1 MHPLSI
7 SGIAIATAA
16 GLGLEQTYAALRDR
30 RSGLRPNDFESF
42 PYPTW
47 IGRVA
52 ALETSAITGPLAD
65 FDCRN
70 NRMAN
75 LSLQQDGFQDAVARA
90 RDRHGARR
98 IATLIGTSTSGI
110 FETELAYQSGAGR
123 DAALAS
129 RNYDRTHSLFS
140 VSEFVRR
147 ALHLEGPAATVSNAC
162 ASSAKVFAQ
171 AERLMAAGIC
181 DAAVVGGV
189 DSLCL
194 TTLHGFKSLELLS
207 ASPCRPW
214 DAGRD
219 GISIGEAG
227 GFVLLEKT
235 PAAHQPGL
243 HRPGVAPNG
252 VASSGVASGGVAL
265 LGYGESSDGYHM
277 SSPHPEGAG
286 AVLAMSGALAR
297 AGLQPQD
304 VDYINLHG
312 TATVAND
319 RAEDAAVYTVFG
331 EATPASSTKGWT
343 GHALG
348 AAGIVE
354 AIVSVLCLARGF
366 APGTLNT
373 RERDPAL
380 RCRMLLENEQQ
391 ALRTVLSNSFG
402 FGGNNCSL
410 LFGRID

>member
-1 MHPLSI
+1 MHPLFI
-7 SGIAIATAA
+7 SGVAIATAS
-16 GLGLEQTYAALRDR
+16 GLGFEQTFSALHER
-30 RSGLRPNDFESF
+30 RSGLRLNDFESF
-42 PYPTW
+42 PHPTW

-52 ALETSAITGPLAD
+52 AVDASEITGPLAR

-70 NRMAN
+70 NRLAD
-75 LSLQQDGFQDAVARA
+75 LALQQDGFQDAVARA
-90 RDRHGARR
+90 RSRYGAKR

-110 FETELAYQSGAGR
+110 FETELAYRRGAGR
-123 DAALAS
+123 DAALSS
-129 RNYDRTHSLFS
+129 RNYDGTHSLFS
-140 VSEFVRR
+140 VTDFVRR
-147 ALHLEGPAATVSNAC
+147 ALHLLGPAATVSNAC

-171 AERLMAAGIC
+171 AERMMAAGVC

-194 TTLHGFKSLELLS
+194 TTLYGFKSLELLS

-214 DAGRD
+214 DARRD

-227 GFVLLEKT
+227 GFALLEKT
-235 PAAHQPGL
+235 L
-243 HRPGVAPNG
+243 APEQRG
-252 VASSGVASGGVAL
+252 DGVAL

-286 AVLAMSGALAR
+286 AKLAMSAALQR
-297 AGLQPQD
+297 AGVQPRE

-312 TATVAND
+312 TATPAND
-319 RAEDAAVYTVFG
+319 RAEDTAVHAIFG
-331 EATPASSTKGWT
+331 DATPASSTKGWT

-354 AIVSVLCLARGF
+354 AIVSIICLARGF
-366 APGTLNT
+366 LPGTLNT
-373 RERDPAL
+373 SERDAAMRSRL
-380 RCRMLLENEQQ
+380 LLENEERP
-391 ALRTVLSNSFG
+391 LRRVLSNSFG